1 MASIE
6 EIIERES
13 ADMGRPCRL
22 VHSHYTEREGHT
34 FWFVVYDASGER
46 QRQIRWA
53 VYIDDA
59 PRASGIVEATSNLPA
74 ILAEQE
80 AATAQEP

>member
-6 EIIERES
+6 EIIEREG
-13 ADMGRPCRL
+13 ADMGRPCKL
-22 VHSHYTEREGHT
+22 VHYTEREGHT
-34 FWFVVYDASGER
+34 FWFVVYDASSER

-59 PRASGIVEATSNLPA
+59 PRSSGIVEAVA
-74 ILAEQE
+74 R
-80 AATAQEP
+80 